1 MNLTSK
7 NDNVS
12 SSSNNEIRNTII
24 HQSNAL
30 IAYFSTGSRENVSTT
45 LLKPSDNR
53 KIFDYLGSRENVS
66 TTLLKPSD
74 NRKIFDY
81 LGPRCFTLAT
91 GVAQLLQ
98 ADIQKYQWEIIG
110 IGVAC
115 YVRDYN
121 RREVSVQ
128 LIDPGYLGSS
138 MERCKLILSPDVT
151 FIKKHSN
158 LITFEADDDTSY
170 ALNFSLSV
178 EAEKFFFTVHH
189 QQTERRRRKA
199 MKKECTN
206 TTQMQQA
213 SQPSRRRRKA
223 MKKECTNT
231 TQMQQ
236 ASQPSIPSINETRE
250 KILEISKQT
259 TCETHQLH
267 RTHNNMTAKGIST
280 DLSAKMHNAITSL
293 KRSVPK
299 RKKSEAKKNKG
310 GLNKLD
316 IGFPT
321 DFVHKAHC
329 GTDSFIDDSEV
340 DQTVREIYA
349 FLMIDIN
356 KADEQEINMIRGQ
369 VTFHGPDKLR
379 SSMRRSRPP
388 MLNINEND
396 AESLMTAANSL
407 NSLED
412 ARDSFRLTSRDQGR
426 ITPTSI
432 KRSHTIKRR
441 ISNKGN
447 ELSKQCV
454 ENPYIMLAPQR
465 NELERH
471 DFNVMQ
477 PSHRPLEKIEKHRDE
492 WSISSSEMRN
502 SAKMPPARIP
512 HPPPSSVNVPSNA
525 NYNLPT
531 SPTTRVGTTTERAP
545 VISQQQHKFG
555 HNIREQ
561 YDECNATTW
570 SNHNKTSESSPE
582 KNMIPPAPPP
592 PPPPPPPAAAFNNAS
607 SSGATSH
614 PHTTSQG
621 RQNLL
626 EAIRNA
632 DKSAL
637 RKVDRPL
644 SSSGN
649 NLMDAIGR
657 MIEERRQHIRDSSD
671 GVSFPYSS
679 SVPE

>member
-1 MNLTSK
+1 MRNLTSK

-24 HQSNAL
+24 HQS
-30 IAYFSTGSRENVSTT
+30 T
-45 LLKPSDNR
+45 
-53 KIFDYLGSRENVS
+53 GSRENVS

-138 MERCKLILSPDVT
+138 MERWKLIVSPDVT
-151 FIKKHSN
+151 FTKKHSN

-170 ALNFSLSV
+170 ALNFSLSA
-178 EAEKFFFTVHH
+178 EAEKFFFTVHN
-189 QQTERRRRKA
+189 QQTE
-199 MKKECTN
+199 
-206 TTQMQQA
+206 
-213 SQPSRRRRKA
+213 RRRRKA

-356 KADEQEINMIRGQ
+356 KADEQEINMIRRQ

-379 SSMRRSRPP
+379 SSMRRSRVRKPP

-407 NSLED
+407 NNLED

-454 ENPYIMLAPQR
+454 ENPCIMLAPQR

-477 PSHRPLEKIEKHRDE
+477 PSHRPLEKIEKHTDE

-671 GVSFPYSS
+671 EESS
-679 SVPE
+679 ETEDEEEWSEQDWS